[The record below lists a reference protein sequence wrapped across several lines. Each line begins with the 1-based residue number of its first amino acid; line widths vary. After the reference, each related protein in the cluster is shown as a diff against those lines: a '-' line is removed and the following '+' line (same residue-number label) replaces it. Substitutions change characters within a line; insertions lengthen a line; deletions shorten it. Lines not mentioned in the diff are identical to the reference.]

1 MVVQGKNIIG
11 FSLSAA
17 SDEFVTSFDPKD
29 ARPMEKFYMATNEEI
44 EETLQKAS
52 EAFGVYKHF
61 SGNRRADFLEAIAD
75 EILALDNV
83 LVQTAVKESGL
94 PEARI
99 IGERGRTV
107 GQLRLFAQLLRE
119 GSWVDATI
127 ETAQPDREPLP
138 KPDIRKM
145 LVPVGPVVVFAA
157 SNFPLAFSTAGGDT
171 ASALAAGNPVIVKA
185 HMSHLGTNEL
195 VARAIAEAAK
205 NTGMPDGVF
214 SSLNGRGSS
223 LGQKLVMHPVVK
235 SVGFTGSYTGGMAL
249 YKAAAQR
256 EEPIPVFAEMGS
268 VNPVILLPGKL
279 KNSAK
284 ETAKQYA
291 GSITLGVGQFCTN
304 PGLLLG
310 IAGEDLNTFLEELAK
325 EIRNIAPATMLN
337 EGIWKSYQSGKAK
350 VLEQNGVTLLGAAT
364 EQEGNHLGTAA
375 IALVSGEDF
384 LSNPSLHE
392 EVFGPF
398 SLVVRCTDKEQLLEV
413 IQSAKG
419 QLTSTIMAE
428 PDELKGHHD
437 IVEAASK
444 IAGRVLFNGVPTGVE
459 VCHAMQHGGPFP
471 SSTDSRFTSVG
482 TDAIKRFVRPLAIQ
496 GFPEEALPDALKNS
510 NPLGIWRKVNGELT
524 RDAING

>member
-11 FSLSAA
+11 FSLSAT
-17 SDEFVTSFDPKD
+17 SEDFVTSFDPRE
-29 ARPMEKFYMATNEEI
+29 ARPLDKFYMATNEEI

-52 EAFGVYKHF
+52 QAFGVYKHF
-61 SGNRRADFLEAIAD
+61 SGSKKADFLEAIAD
-75 EILALDNV
+75 EILTLDDV

-119 GSWVDATI
+119 GSWVGATI
-127 ETAQPDREPLP
+127 ETAQPDRQPLP

-171 ASALAAGNPVIVKA
+171 ASALAAGNPVIIKA

-195 VARAIAEAAK
+195 VARAIAKAAK

-223 LGQKLVMHPVVK
+223 LGQQLVMHPVVK
-235 SVGFTGSYTGGMAL
+235 SVGFTGSYSGGMAL

-268 VNPVILLPGKL
+268 VNPVVLLPGKL
-279 KNSAK
+279 KASAR
-284 ETAKQYA
+284 ETARQYA
-291 GSITLGVGQFCTN
+291 GSITLGAGQFCTN

-310 IAGEDLNTFLEELAK
+310 IEGEELDIFLDELAK
-325 EIRNIAPATMLN
+325 EIEAVVPATMLN
-337 EGIWKSYQSGKAK
+337 EGIWKSYQNGRAK
-350 VLEQNGVTLLGAAT
+350 VLEQNGVTLLGAAA
-364 EQEGNHLGTAA
+364 EQEGNHLGAA
-375 IALVSGEDF
+375 AVACVSGADF
-384 LSNPSLHE
+384 LNNPNLHE

-398 SLVVRCTDKEQLLEV
+398 SLVVKCADKEQLQQV
-413 IQSAKG
+413 IRSARG

-428 PDELKGHHD
+428 PDELTEYKD
-437 IVEAASK
+437 IIKEASNV
-444 IAGRVLFNGVPTGVE
+444 AGRVLFNGVPTGVE

-482 TDAIKRFVRPLAIQ
+482 TDAIKRFVRPLALQ
-496 GFPEEALPDALKNS
+496 GFPEEALPDELKNS

-524 RDAING
+524 RDAI

>member
-17 SDEFVTSFDPKD
+17 SEEFVNSYDPRE
-29 ARPMEKFYMATNEEI
+29 ARTLEKFYMATKEEI
-44 EETLQKAS
+44 EETLQKAAK
-52 EAFGVYKHF
+52 AFEVYKQF
-61 SGNRRADFLEAIAD
+61 PGSKKADFLEAIAD
-75 EILALDNV
+75 EILVLDDE
-83 LVQTAVKESGL
+83 LVQMAVKESGL

-107 GQLRLFAQLLRE
+107 GQLMLFAQLLRE
-119 GSWVDATI
+119 GSWVDAII
-127 ETAQPDREPLP
+127 ETAQLAREPLP

-171 ASALAAGNPVIVKA
+171 ASALAAGNPVIIKA

-195 VARAIAEAAK
+195 VARAIAKAAQ

-223 LGQKLVMHPVVK
+223 LGQQLVMHPVVK
-235 SVGFTGSYTGGMAL
+235 SVGFTGSFTGGMAL

-256 EEPIPVFAEMGS
+256 EDPIPVFAEMGS

-279 KNSAK
+279 KASAA

-304 PGLLLG
+304 PGLLLA
-310 IAGEDLNTFLEELAK
+310 IEGEELKSFLETLAS
-325 EIRNIAPATMLN
+325 EIQEVTPATMLN
-337 EGIWKSYQSGKAK
+337 EGIWKSYQSGKVK
-350 VLEQNGVTLLGAAT
+350 VLEQIGVTLLGAGA
-364 EQEGNHLGTAA
+364 EQEGNHLGSAA
-375 IALVSGEDF
+375 VAQVSGEDF
-384 LSNPSLHE
+384 LDNPNLHE

-398 SLVVRCTDKEQLLEV
+398 SLVVKCTDKEQLLKV
-413 IQSAKG
+413 IRTIKG

-428 PDELKGHHD
+428 PGELEDYQD
-437 IVEAASK
+437 IVRAASDV
-444 IAGRVLFNGVPTGVE
+444 AGRLLFNGVPTGVE

-482 TDAIKRFVRPLAIQ
+482 TDAIKRFVRPLALQ
-496 GFPEEALPDALKNS
+496 GFPEEMLPDEVKNS